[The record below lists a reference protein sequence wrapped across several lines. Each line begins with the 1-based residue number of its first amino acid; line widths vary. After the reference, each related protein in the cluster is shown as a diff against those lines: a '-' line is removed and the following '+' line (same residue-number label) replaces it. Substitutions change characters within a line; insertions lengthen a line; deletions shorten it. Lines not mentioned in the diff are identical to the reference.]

1 MELFANKGFKG
12 ATTRSIAK
20 AAGVSEAIIFRHFET
35 KENLYDAIIT
45 YTVERRIKTW
55 EGDAASLKKAGDLR
69 TILREFAQFFIE
81 RNRRDHTFIRLMM
94 YSALEDH
101 KFREKFK
108 EIYRSPH
115 FARIRQTIETGIE
128 EGLYRPVDP
137 RLTTRSFFWA
147 LLHYCIAR
155 FVVAKPRLNSSTD
168 EEMVDN
174 LVDIFVHGLEHHGSE
189 RGFNSPAFENETFQ
203 E

>member
-1 MELFANKGFKG
+1 M
-12 ATTRSIAK
+12 
-20 AAGVSEAIIFRHFET
+20 
-35 KENLYDAIIT
+35 
-45 YTVERRIKTW
+45 
-55 EGDAASLKKAGDLR
+55 R

-108 EIYRSPH
+108 EIYRSTH

-174 LVDIFVHGLEHHGSE
+174 LVDIFVHGLERHGSE
-189 RGFNSPAFENETFQ
+189 HGIGSPAFENETFQ